1 MNSKLDGSY
10 HWFSAGSFALT
21 LGMLCAGQTALEPA
35 LQGGSSLV
43 SLGYWSVCFALTLA
57 TVGFSFVAL
66 LQAQEHIK
74 GLEGKLQVKRI
85 PVSGARFSPI
95 KSQKID
101 A

>member
-35 LQGGSSLV
+35 LRDGSALV
-43 SLGYWSVCFALTLA
+43 SLGYWSVCSALTLA
-57 TVGFSFVAL
+57 TVGFSFIAL
-66 LQAQEHIK
+66 LQARDLVQE
-74 GLEGKLQVKRI
+74 LETKLQVKQT
-85 PVSGARFSPI
+85 PASDPRFNPI
-95 KSQKID
+95 KVHQID

>member
-35 LQGGSSLV
+35 LQGGGALISIS
-43 SLGYWSVCFALTLA
+43 YWGVCSALTLA
-57 TVGFSFVAL
+57 TVGFSFIAL
-66 LQAQEHIK
+66 LQARDLIQE
-74 GLEGKLQVKRI
+74 LETKLQVKQT
-85 PVSGARFSPI
+85 PGTSPRFSAS
-95 KSQKID
+95 KNQKID

>member
-1 MNSKLDGSY
+1 MNSKLDGSF

-21 LGMLCAGQTALEPA
+21 LGMLCAGQTALEPT

-43 SLGYWSVCFALTLA
+43 SLAYWSGCSALALT
-57 TVGFSFVAL
+57 TVGFAFVAL
-66 LQAQEHIK
+66 LQAREHIRS
-74 GLEGKLQVKRI
+74 LETRLEARTI

-95 KSQKID
+95 KHHQID